1 MSVSTLL
8 NKLALVL
15 QMLQIISKCEFM
27 YNILRFSCC
36 LYYWNYIIFES
47 NYLEYEICNFKKK
60 ALNRAKARS
69 RQSPGCV
76 LFSGQ
81 VSTNFPWGVKEP
93 WQDKIVVDAEVGCP
107 FMTESTANVDH
118 QVTRFRVSKCTS
130 KIPDPFWI
138 NYR

>member
-1 MSVSTLL
+1 MKYAAS
-8 NKLALVL
+8 
-15 QMLQIISKCEFM
+15 
-27 YNILRFSCC
+27 R
-36 LYYWNYIIFES
+36 
-47 NYLEYEICNFKKK
+47 KK
-60 ALNRAKARS
+60 ALNWAKARS
-69 RQSPGCV
+69 GQPPGCV

-81 VSTNFPWGVKEP
+81 ASTNFPWGVKEP

-107 FMTESTANVDH
+107 FMTESTANEDH